1 MYSSGSTSM
10 GMGDATCSETTPKLG
25 GWADFCLVL
34 GSSLGDRGAPG
45 DMDDCELMEDDPLGD
60 LPYNELRSLDVD
72 RPRSSPPAAVGMLGD
87 VGDPDEPGMSY
98 APALRIPPIP
108 VAAEGL

>member
-1 MYSSGSTSM
+1 MGEATASG
-10 GMGDATCSETTPKLG
+10 TTPKLKL
-25 GWADFCLVL
+25 GWADFCFVAL

-45 DMDDCELMEDDPLGD
+45 DIDDCELMDDEPLGD

-87 VGDPDEPGMSY
+87 VGDPDALGISY

>member
-1 MYSSGSTSM
+1 MYSSASNSIGE
-10 GMGDATCSETTPKLG
+10 ATASETTPKLG
-25 GWADFCLVL
+25 GWDFCFVAL

-45 DMDDCELMEDDPLGD
+45 DMDDCELIDDDPLGD
-60 LPYNELRSLDVD
+60 RPYNELRSLDVD
-72 RPRSSPPAAVGMLGD
+72 RPLSSPPAPAAVGTLGD
-87 VGDPDEPGMSY
+87 VGEPDAPGISY

>member
-1 MYSSGSTSM
+1 
-10 GMGDATCSETTPKLG
+10 
-25 GWADFCLVL
+25 
-34 GSSLGDRGAPG
+34 
-45 DMDDCELMEDDPLGD
+45 MDDDPLGD

-72 RPRSSPPAAVGMLGD
+72 RPRSSPAAAVGMLGD
-87 VGDPDEPGMSY
+87 VGDPDALGISY